1 MAARISSPRRTDAAG
16 IVLRAGIV
24 ALAFATGYIHL
35 TLGGTLFTL
44 NAIGYATLAAAMV
57 VPLAFVAQRRLVVR
71 LALAGFTAMTI
82 VGYLLIGPYFQL
94 GFITKGIEVAL
105 LAVLAVDTFRTHG
118 GPVSIVRELRDILVD
133 AVAIVTR
140 RERTGLA
147 EA

>member
-1 MAARISSPRRTDAAG
+1 MAALNRALGRVDPVT

-24 ALAFATGYIHL
+24 ALTLATAYIHS
-35 TLGGTLFTL
+35 TLGGMLFTL
-44 NAIGYATLAAAMV
+44 NALGYAALAVAMI
-57 VPLAFVAQRRLVVR
+57 VPISFVAQRRLVVR

-118 GPVSIVRELRDILVD
+118 GPVSIARELRDIAVD
-133 AVAIVTR
+133 AFALVTR
-140 RERTGLA
+140 RERPGLA
-147 EA
+147 NA